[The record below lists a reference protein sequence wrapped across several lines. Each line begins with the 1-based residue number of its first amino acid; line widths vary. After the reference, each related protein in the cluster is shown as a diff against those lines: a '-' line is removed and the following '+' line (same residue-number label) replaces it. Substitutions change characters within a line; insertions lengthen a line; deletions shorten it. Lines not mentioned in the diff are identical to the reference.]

1 MILAFLPGDVT
12 KINKM
17 PCLGDNEID
26 PKDKISIKSTD
37 Q

>member
-1 MILAFLPGDVT
+1 MKLAFLPGDVT

-26 PKDKISIKSTD
+26 PEDKINIKSTD